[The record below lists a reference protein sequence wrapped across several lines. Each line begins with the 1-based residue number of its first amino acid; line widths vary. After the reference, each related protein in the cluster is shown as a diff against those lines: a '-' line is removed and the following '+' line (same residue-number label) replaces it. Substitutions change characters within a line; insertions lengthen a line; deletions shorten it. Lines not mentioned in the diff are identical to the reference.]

1 MELLL
6 RDAQY
11 GASLILLISLN
22 TEGSKMTTII
32 DPAGIVKPQR
42 VKLQPFKIMVGTV
55 TSGASGV
62 VEVLAIPKF

>member
-1 MELLL
+1 
-6 RDAQY
+6 
-11 GASLILLISLN
+11 
-22 TEGSKMTTII
+22 MTTII

>member
-1 MELLL
+1 
-6 RDAQY
+6 
-11 GASLILLISLN
+11 
-22 TEGSKMTTII
+22 MTTII
-32 DPAGIVKPQR
+32 DPAGIVIPQR